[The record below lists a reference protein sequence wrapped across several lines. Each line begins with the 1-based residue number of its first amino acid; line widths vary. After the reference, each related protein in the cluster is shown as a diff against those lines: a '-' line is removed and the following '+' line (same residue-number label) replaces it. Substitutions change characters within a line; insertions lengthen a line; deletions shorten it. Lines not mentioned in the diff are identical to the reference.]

1 MLCLYDE
8 HCLAYW
14 LMMTFLYEH
23 NAGDLHTQ
31 AVHKVMNN
39 YLGIGVDAKVSL
51 EFHTFREQFPDWF
64 RSQIGNK
71 VCASR
76 LFSDEWHA
84 DDDDGDDDDDD
95 DA

>member
-1 MLCLYDE
+1 M
-8 HCLAYW
+8 AIR
-14 LMMTFLYEH
+14 
-23 NAGDLHTQ
+23 NVAVQ

-71 VCASR
+71 ARAPPTEYRLQPCAEGAHNNQLAKDCCVQTIPR
-76 LFSDEWHA
+76 
-84 DDDDGDDDDDD
+84 
-95 DA
+95 